1 MDKVIDLENFK
12 LIKESTKAVD
22 GIEFIILQIINSN
35 LPEKEKEDILN
46 QIMDE
51 LNKANTML
59 ENKDE
64 D

>member
-22 GIEFIILQIINSN
+22 CIEFIILQIINSN